1 MSISQV
7 DDKSDRFKMW
17 NKGEYLPLD
26 DKSRKIKQK
35 QFKHHCKVSH
45 V

>member
-1 MSISQV
+1 MSISQI

-26 DKSRKIKQK
+26 KQSKKIKEK
-35 QFKHHCKVSH
+35 QFQKHCKISH
-45 V
+45 S

>member
-1 MSISQV
+1 MSISQI

-26 DKSRKIKQK
+26 EQSKKVKEK
-35 QFKHHCKVSH
+35 QFKEYCKISH
-45 V
+45 